1 MTGTASGTYPRE
13 VVIEA
18 QTRRVSSRESPAG
31 AGWHCRHPGNFRTL
45 LPHGDRPFS
54 WINPAPLWRS
64 RNDTLARLFGDPT
77 NLMRRGW
84 VGTLPGGHHDFTIRD
99 YAGRSEISVAV
110 LGDTGEGDGS
120 QYAVV
125 PGLLKEDRAT
135 DFAFIVSD
143 VIYPAGG
150 IDDYENKFYRP
161 YQDYPG
167 PIYAIPGNHDWY
179 DSLTGFMF
187 NFCGVLRR
195 APRVVGPGPVW
206 KRLLRVLLWRHAPK
220 GQESVIERM
229 QKLRPAPEQRKHQP
243 GPYLA
248 IDAGPVLLVGIDTG
262 IIGDIDRDQG
272 EWLRRVSSTSPK
284 PKILLTGKPL
294 YVNGEHHPGPI
305 EGGGTVDDIV
315 RDPAHNYIAAIGGD
329 IHNYQRYPVTLE
341 DGRTLLYLVSG
352 GGGAFMHATHK
363 IPNIDDSG
371 LRGVTEAGF
380 RCYPLRGDS
389 LSIFSRNYGRL
400 LSFGRLGNRLGF
412 GRLLLRFWF
421 IPPDQAAAIM
431 SERLKLAATRPGDR
445 KVHVSW
451 RSRLVAG
458 WISPLP
464 GELHGPLQPI
474 YSELLDW
481 NDPPMF
487 KNFLRL
493 DATEQEVTIT
503 CFAATGCLEQE
514 TAPPVEDRVTAA
526 RQPDGTWRWTTTA
539 TEPADVPGSE

>member
-1 MTGTASGTYPRE
+1 
-13 VVIEA
+13 VIEA
-18 QTRRVSSRESPAG
+18 QTRRLSSRESPAG
-31 AGWHCRHPGNFRTL
+31 AGWHCQHLGNFRML
-45 LPHGDRPFS
+45 LPRGDRPFS

-77 NLMRRGW
+77 DDMRRAW
-84 VGTLPGGHHDFTIRD
+84 VDPLPGRQDDFTIRD
-99 YAGRSEISVAV
+99 YADRSEISVAV

-125 PGLLKEDRAT
+125 PGLLREDRAT
-135 DFAFIVSD
+135 DFMFIVSD

-150 IDDYENKFYRP
+150 IDDYEDKFYRP

-167 PIYAIPGNHDWY
+167 PVYAIPGNHDWY

-187 NFCGVLRR
+187 NFCGVLRPP
-195 APRVVGPGPVW
+195 PRVTGPGPAW
-206 KRLLRVLLWRHAPK
+206 KRLLRQLLWRHAPN
-220 GQESVIERM
+220 GHENVIERM
-229 QKLRPAPEQRKHQP
+229 QQFRPSPQQRRRQP

-262 IIGDIDRDQG
+262 IIGDIDREQG
-272 EWLRRVSSTSPK
+272 EWLRRISRMSPK

-294 YVNGEHHPGPI
+294 YVNGEHHPGPV
-305 EGGGTVDDIV
+305 EGGGTVDEIV
-315 RDPAHNYIAAIGGD
+315 RNPAHNYIAAIGGD
-329 IHNYQRYPVTLE
+329 IHNYQRYPVALE

-371 LRGVTEAGF
+371 LHGVTEAEF

-412 GRLLLRFWF
+412 GRLLQRFWF

-431 SERLKLAATRPGDR
+431 SARLKLPATRPGAR
-445 KVHVSW
+445 KARVSW
-451 RSRLVAG
+451 RSRLVAN
-458 WISPLP
+458 WIAPLP
-464 GELHGPLQPI
+464 GEVHGPLQPI

-493 DATEQEVTIT
+493 DANEEQVTIT

-514 TAPPVEDRVTAA
+514 NAPPVEDRVTAA

-539 TEPADVPGSE
+539 PAPTNVPEPE

>member
-1 MTGTASGTYPRE
+1 M
-13 VVIEA
+13 VEA
-18 QTRRVSSRESPAG
+18 QTRPLSSRESPAG
-31 AGWHCRHPGNFRTL
+31 AGWQCQHLGNFRRL
-45 LPHGDRPFS
+45 LPHSDRPFS

-77 NLMRRGW
+77 NDMRRAW
-84 VGTLPGGHHDFTIRD
+84 VQPLTGSQDDFTIRD
-99 YAGRSEISVAV
+99 YSDRPEISVAV

-125 PGLLKEDRAT
+125 PGLLEEARVT
-135 DFAFIVSD
+135 DFMFIVSD

-161 YQDYPG
+161 YRDYPG
-167 PIYAIPGNHDWY
+167 PVYGVPGNHDWY
-179 DSLTGFMF
+179 DSLVGFMF
-187 NFCGVLRR
+187 NFCGVLRPPPK
-195 APRVVGPGPVW
+195 ATPGPGW
-206 KRLLRVLLWRHAPK
+206 KGVLRGLLWRHAPA
-220 GQESVIERM
+220 GQASVIERM
-229 QKLRPAPEQRKHQP
+229 QELRPSPRQRRHQP
-243 GPYLA
+243 GPYLV
-248 IDAGPVLLVGIDTG
+248 IDAGPVVLVGIDTG
-262 IIGDIDRDQG
+262 ILGDIDREQG
-272 EWLRRVSSTSPK
+272 QWLRRVSSASPK

-305 EGGGTVDDIV
+305 EGGGTVDDII
-315 RDPAHNYIAAIGGD
+315 RDPAHNYIAAIGGN
-329 IHNYQRYPVTLE
+329 IHNYQRYPVTL
-341 DGRTLLYLVSG
+341 DNGRTILYVVSG

-371 LRGVTEAGF
+371 LKGVTEAQF

-421 IPPDQAAAIM
+421 IPPNQAAAII
-431 SERLKLAATRPGDR
+431 SERLKLPATRPVDR
-445 KVHVSW
+445 NVHISW
-451 RSRLVAG
+451 QSRLVAN
-458 WISPLP
+458 WIAPLP
-464 GELHGPLQPI
+464 SEVHGPLQPI

-487 KNFLRL
+487 KNFLRV
-493 DATEQEVTIT
+493 DANQRQVTIT

-514 TAPPVEDRVTAA
+514 TAPPVEDRITAT
-526 RQPDGTWRWTTTA
+526 RQPDGTWEWVMSA
-539 TEPADVPGSE
+539 NQPGSVPGSE